1 MSAAT
6 DETVR
11 DRMREREKA
20 KRFFASL
27 SRHDKCELGDALVL
41 GGFDWRE
48 WLRSKPTRTF
58 LNELDEQRILWEITD
73 EGD

>member
-27 SRHDKCELGDALVL
+27 SRHDRFELGDALVL
-41 GGFDWRE
+41 GSFDWRE
-48 WLRSKPTRTF
+48 WLHSKPTRTF
-58 LNELDEQRILWEITD
+58 LDELDEQRILWEID
-73 EGD
+73 EDE